1 MTVTVKNLVN
11 PVNVAAAATAQY
23 TAVNL
28 TAIIDKCTIVNY
40 GTSAATIS
48 IYLPASGSSAASNN
62 LVLQNKTLQ
71 PAETYTC
78 PEVVGHVVPSG
89 GSIVTVASVA
99 LAIALRVSGRE
110 VT

>member
-1 MTVTVKNLVN
+1 MTVTVKVLV
-11 PVNVAAAATAQY
+11 PPLNVPTAPSAAY
-23 TAVNL
+23 SAVNL

-40 GTSAATIS
+40 STTAASIS
-48 IYLPASGSSAASNN
+48 IYLPASGASAASNN

-71 PAETYTC
+71 AGETYTC
-78 PEVVGHVVPSG
+78 PEVVGHVLASG
-89 GSIVTVASVA
+89 GSIVAVASAA